1 MKMLT
6 VIATS
11 FIVAMLSAMPVQAG
25 TVKVEWHEPDKYTD
39 IKSANANRN
48 KFRKSVFKQFD
59 KHFSKM
65 AQKELP
71 EGMRLE
77 VKVTNIDLA
86 GEVRGAAQYRT
97 VTNSRWPSI
106 EFEYSLYDGKRL
118 VKSET
123 VKLKDMTFMDKR
135 SRLGNRSAYFYEKRL
150 IKDWF
155 VDDVRTML
163 AQWTKQQSAV
173 MA

>member
-1 MKMLT
+1 MKALT
-6 VIATS
+6 SMAASLILV
-11 FIVAMLSAMPVQAG
+11 MLSATSAQAG
-25 TVKVEWHEPDKYTD
+25 TVKVEWHEPDEYTD

-48 KFRKSVFKQFD
+48 KFRKSVFKQFE
-59 KHFSKM
+59 KHFNKM

-77 VKVTNIDLA
+77 VKVTDLDLA
-86 GEVRGAAQYRT
+86 GEVIGAAQYRT

-123 VKLKDMTFMDKR
+123 VKLKDLSFMDKR
-135 SRLGNRSAYFYEKRL
+135 SRLGNRSTYFYEKRL

-155 VDDVRTML
+155 VDDIRTML
-163 AQWTKQQSAV
+163 AQWKKQQSAV